1 MIMTET
7 PVKTDIQ
14 PNPDIQPN
22 TEAGPEPELDEEI
35 LAEVMRGLG
44 TSLRN
49 EAINTALQAYAETK
63 RKDRRQAREELR
75 RMSDEGAFDYSALD
89 EVDD

>member
-7 PVKTDIQ
+7 PVK
-14 PNPDIQPN
+14 PDTQPN
-22 TEAGPEPELDEEI
+22 TDTQPNGEPEPELDEEI

-44 TSLRN
+44 TSSRN
-49 EAINTALQAYAETK
+49 EAINIALQEYADTK
-63 RKDRRQAREELR
+63 REDRRRAREELR